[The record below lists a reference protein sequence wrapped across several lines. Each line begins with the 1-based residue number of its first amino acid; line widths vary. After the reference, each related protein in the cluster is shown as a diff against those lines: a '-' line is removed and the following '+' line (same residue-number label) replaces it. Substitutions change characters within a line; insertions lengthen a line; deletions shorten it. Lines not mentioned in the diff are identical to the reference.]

1 MFYILSV
8 IVPTAGI
15 IIGIIYYVK
24 PDPELKRVGRNC
36 LIISIA
42 ITVAWVG
49 IVLAIYAV
57 LISTFNTALVSPL
70 ALRLFI

>member
-42 ITVAWVG
+42 ITVAWVA